1 MRLRFGDF
9 VFDSDAREVVREG
22 QPLAISPKAFALL
35 DLLIECRPK
44 AASKADIRARL
55 WPDTHVAE
63 ANLSNLVAE
72 LRAAL
77 RDSARKRVIR
87 TVSRFG
93 YAFAAEA
100 RPARSKPAEAEAS
113 GVAYRLVWGR
123 REIALDT
130 GDNLIGRDQDAVV
143 WIDHELV
150 SRRHARIAIGADGAT
165 VTDLGS
171 KNGTF
176 VRGKRIRDSIP
187 LRDRDI
193 LKIGPALLVLRVAR
207 RAGSTLS
214 ARKDSPSR

>member
-1 MRLRFGDF
+1 MKLSFGDC
-9 VFDSDAREVVREG
+9 VFDSDARDVVRAG
-22 QPLAISPKAFALL
+22 RPLAISPKAFALL
-35 DLLIECRPK
+35 ELLIECRPR

-77 RDSARKRVIR
+77 HDSARKRVIR

-100 RPARSKPAEAEAS
+100 RPARGKPAEAEAS

-130 GDNLIGRDQDAVV
+130 GDNLIGRDRDAVV
-143 WIDHELV
+143 WIDHESV
-150 SRRHARIAIGADGAT
+150 SRQHARIVVAADGADG
-165 VTDLGS
+165 DRPRQQERHLR
-171 KNGTF
+171 
-176 VRGKRIRDSIP
+176 RG
-187 LRDRDI
+187 
-193 LKIGPALLVLRVAR
+193 
-207 RAGSTLS
+207 
-214 ARKDSPSR
+214 